1 MATEPAAANWHLREA
16 EALATAQE
24 VDPAQGL
31 QAHQI
36 SQRTLEFGP
45 NALPTAMQRSVW
57 SLVLE
62 QFSDF
67 MILVLMAAAVV
78 SGLVGEWTDALVIV
92 VIVLLNATIG
102 LVQSWRAD
110 QALAALQ
117 RLSEAQATVLRG
129 GQIQQ
134 VPAQVLVPGDIV
146 LLEAGNQVPADLR
159 LMKTAQLKVD
169 ESALT
174 GESVTVDKHPRVLE
188 GTQHALGDRLGLLV
202 FANGAHLAVP
212 FTLDHA
218 LLHELMAQTRTG
230 MAGPRTMI
238 GDAIGLGIRVFD
250 ASRAQAKVMILLTDG
265 ADTGS
270 RIPPDTA
277 ARIAREHDITIHT
290 IAIGTPTATGT
301 DRVDTATL
309 KSIAQLTGG
318 RAALASRFGELQT
331 VYAALDALET
341 ANHTRL
347 THRTRHPLFHWPLGF
362 AVTLLLL
369 WHLGEA
375 VRVFATDVR
384 AKRGVVVDV
393 VAGEPR
399 V

>member
-1 MATEPAAANWHLREA
+1 MN
-16 EALATAQE
+16 
-24 VDPAQGL
+24 
-31 QAHQI
+31 
-36 SQRTLEFGP
+36 
-45 NALPTAMQRSVW
+45 
-57 SLVLE
+57 SL
-62 QFSDF
+62 FD
-67 MILVLMAAAVV
+67 
-78 SGLVGEWTDALVIV
+78 G
-92 VIVLLNATIG
+92 LLN
-102 LVQSWRAD
+102 LWQ
-110 QALAALQ
+110 LAW
-117 RLSEAQATVLRG
+117 VLPRG
-129 GQIQQ
+129 
-134 VPAQVLVPGDIV
+134 
-146 LLEAGNQVPADLR
+146 
-159 LMKTAQLKVD
+159 
-169 ESALT
+169 ESALELAHPLVLALAPLPLLLTWRMKPYVTRVEALHAPFFAAIMQAT
-174 GESVTVDKHPRVLE
+174 GTDMHDGELILRRRWLERAVGILAWLALVVAATQPAWVDPPKEKILPARDLLLAIDISQSMDQKDFPADGGKLITRFE
-188 GTQHALGDRLGLLV
+188 GVRQALDEFITRRSGDRLGLLV

-250 ASRAQAKVMILLTDG
+250 ASRAQANVMILLTDG

-362 AVTLLLL
+362 AVPLLLL
-369 WHLGEA
+369 WQLGEA